1 MASKESIWNPWK
13 RRKKTER
20 GNSMFMSIASSL
32 SVPGT
37 QGQNRNTTKQKQIG
51 QPLFQGGL
59 I

>member
-1 MASKESIWNPWK
+1 
-13 RRKKTER
+13 
-20 GNSMFMSIASSL
+20 MFMSIASIL